1 MECCS
6 RVRQPPCTQ
15 AHWLGAN
22 RGDGSPSV
30 SSRVTAKRLNAVTGR
45 SRRSLGLV
53 ARGVQQVILEQ
64 LAWGVRL
71 GEGGH
76 RLEGVRP
83 LVQRVHPLLERL
95 GRCTMSPRSESRW
108 E

>member
-1 MECCS
+1 VLQQGQAAALHPGALAWREPWG
-6 RVRQPPCTQ
+6 RQSVGELAGDREAVERSHRQEQ
-15 AHWLGAN
+15 AI
-22 RGDGSPSV
+22 V
-30 SSRVTAKRLNAVTGR
+30 
-45 SRRSLGLV
+45 GLV